1 MINPTSFKYN
11 EGCFIVHEKGESNYY
26 SVHDLSTDELCNLV
40 IDIQI
45 ILNYRNNE
53 QRRINN

>member
-1 MINPTSFKYN
+1 MVPTSFKYN
-11 EGCFIVHEKGESNYY
+11 DGCFIVHKKGESNYY
-26 SVHDLSTDELCNLV
+26 SVHDLSTDELCNLA

-45 ILNYRNNE
+45 ILNYRDNE